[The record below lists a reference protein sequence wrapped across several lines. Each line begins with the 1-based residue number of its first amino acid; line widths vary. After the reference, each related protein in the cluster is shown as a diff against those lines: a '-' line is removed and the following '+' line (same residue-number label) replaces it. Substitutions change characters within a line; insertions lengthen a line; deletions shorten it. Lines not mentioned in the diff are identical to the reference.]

1 MEGFSLKLLWRV
13 MVAIFVL
20 IAAKV
25 AIDSYQII
33 KVAAEADHV
42 RIDPALYFN
51 LSYLIFGFIG
61 LMLFSDIFKKF
72 MNKRNNQLKF

>member
-1 MEGFSLKLLWRV
+1 MKLLWRV
-13 MVAIFVL
+13 LVAIFVL

-33 KVAAEADHV
+33 KIAAAAEHI
-42 RIDPALYFN
+42 RIDPSLYFN

-61 LMLFSDIFKKF
+61 LMLFSDLFKKF
-72 MNKRNNQLKF
+72 MNKRNNQFKF

>member
-1 MEGFSLKLLWRV
+1 MKLLWRV
-13 MVAIFVL
+13 LVAIFIL

-33 KVAAEADHV
+33 KIAAGAEHV

-72 MNKRNNQLKF
+72 MNKRNNQFKF